1 MDDPGIDRENRRWL
15 RDLTTAGPARDAA
28 RRELYLLL
36 LRVAKSEARR
46 RAPLLKLNGPELEDI
61 AHQAAADALMAVGE
75 RLDKFRGEARFTTWA
90 SKFVIFDV
98 ATKMNRH
105 YWHRHE
111 VPDDQ
116 VDWSKTASDRPRRGR
131 PGRRPGSSPRTITS
145 AVEEN
150 LSERQRHRVC
160 RDGPSTACRWTF
172 WLTSWARPTTRCTRC
187 SSMRGR
193 SCAPPWW
200 RGVTCPRHARRE
212 TAQLRHALP
221 RQRHDR
227 SNPGTGHRSDRH
239 TRSFARD
246 SRPQRGRL
254 R

>member
-15 RDLTTAGPARDAA
+15 HDLAAAGPVREAA
-28 RRELYLLL
+28 CRELYPLL

-61 AHQAAADALMAVGE
+61 AHQAAADALIAVGE

-111 VPDDQ
+111 VPYEQ
-116 VDWSKTASDRPRRGR
+116 EDWSKIALRFDLGPDDEAQVREFADAIS
-131 PGRRPGSSPRTITS
+131 S

-150 LSERQRHRVC
+150 LSERQRTVFVATVLNGMPM
-160 RDGPSTACRWTF
+160 DVLADELGSTHNTLYKVIF
-172 WLTSWARPTTRCTRC
+172 DARKKLRAALVAGGYLPEA
-187 SSMRGR
+187 R
-193 SCAPPWW
+193 SA
-200 RGVTCPRHARRE
+200 
-212 TAQLRHALP
+212 
-221 RQRHDR
+221 
-227 SNPGTGHRSDRH
+227 
-239 TRSFARD
+239 
-246 SRPQRGRL
+246 
-254 R
+254 